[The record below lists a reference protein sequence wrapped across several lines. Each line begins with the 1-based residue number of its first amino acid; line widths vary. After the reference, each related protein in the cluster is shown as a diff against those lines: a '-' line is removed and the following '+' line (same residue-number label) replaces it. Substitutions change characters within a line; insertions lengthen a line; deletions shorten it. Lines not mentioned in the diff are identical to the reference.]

1 MKLAAERLAAQLQK
15 GLGPLYVLAGDEP
28 LLVDEALELIRERSR
43 RAGCDERESRI
54 AERSFDWD
62 DFSAGLRNLSLFSS
76 RRLVE
81 LRLPTGK
88 PGEAGARFLTA
99 LAGAPDTGNVIVF
112 LLPALDSSTA
122 RSRWATVLAE
132 AAVWIDLK
140 PPPRGEL
147 PAWLVRR
154 LRSAGLSA
162 DDETIDLLA
171 SRVEGNLLAAKQEID
186 KLALLVADGRV
197 TAGAIRD
204 SVADGAR
211 FDVFQLSEAAL
222 AGDPARTVRVLQG
235 LQREGEAAVLVL
247 WSLARD
253 ILTLADVAVRVA
265 QGRSVDQAMSDVGV
279 WRSRQELMRRAVRGR
294 SLKDV
299 GRLVRSAAR
308 ADQIVKGVRPGEAW
322 NALLE
327 VSLELSGARA
337 PLAETG

>member
-1 MKLAAERLAAQLQK
+1 MKLSAERLAAQLQK
-15 GLGPLYVLAGDEP
+15 GLGPLYVLTGDEP
-28 LLVDEALELIRERSR
+28 LIVDEALALVRER
-43 RAGCDERESRI
+43 ALHDGCTERESRI

-62 DFSAGLRNLSLFSS
+62 EFSGGLRNMSLFSS

-88 PGEAGARFLTA
+88 PGEAGARFLSQ
-99 LAGAPDTGNVIVF
+99 LAAEPDTGNVIVF
-112 LLPALDSSTA
+112 LLPALDSNTA
-122 RSRWATVLAE
+122 RSRWATVLAD
-132 AAVWIDLK
+132 AAVWVDCR
-140 PPPRGEL
+140 PPPLADL
-147 PAWLVRR
+147 PAWLARR
-154 LRSAGLSA
+154 LRSAGLAA

-186 KLALLVADGRV
+186 KLALLVEDGRV
-197 TAGAIRD
+197 TADAIRD

-211 FDVFQLSEAAL
+211 FDVFQLCEAAL
-222 AGDPARTVRVLQG
+222 ARDPARAVRVLQG
-235 LQREGEAAVLVL
+235 LRREGEAEVLVL

-253 ILTLADVAVRVA
+253 ILALADVTVRVA
-265 QGRSVDQAMSDVGV
+265 QGRSVDQAMNEVNV

-294 SLKDV
+294 SLKDI

-308 ADQIVKGVRPGEAW
+308 ADQIVKGMRPGDSW

-327 VSLELSGARA
+327 ISLELSGARA